1 MNCDPRHHRPT
12 ASGERVRAG
21 SVRGFTLAEVLAALL
36 FMAIVIPVA
45 VEGLRVAQRA
55 GQVGHRKAVAARVGE
70 RILNEWLVTGA
81 QAAGQPSGAVLDGV
95 FEYRWTVRTEPWSED
110 AMRQVTV
117 EVAYRVQDQ
126 EYAVRLSTLVDP
138 YVL

>member
-1 MNCDPRHHRPT
+1 M
-12 ASGERVRAG
+12 RAG